1 MYKFKK
7 IFIFIKDKRIDATDI
22 LAQVR
27 VNSFANAQTFLTKE
41 GFEHFMF
48 TLEEVTK

>member
-7 IFIFIKDKRIDATDI
+7 IYIFINGQKAEATD
-22 LAQVR
+22 LLDKLR
-27 VNSFANAQTFLTKE
+27 VESIEAAQTFLKNE

-48 TLEEVTK
+48 TLEEVNE

>member
-7 IFIFIKDKRIDATDI
+7 VYVFIKGQKAEITD
-22 LAQVR
+22 LVSPLRVESYEAAQK
-27 VNSFANAQTFLTKE
+27 FLTRE

-48 TLEEVTK
+48 TLEEVNE